1 MASVPALKS
10 GLPFNRMPDLLS
22 TKIMKNTKQQI
33 IKLANCL
40 ALLTLIV
47 LSACQ
52 PITEQSSEPP
62 TEEIIQPASEQPPT
76 EIHLGYCPTMAPHV
90 QAFIADHPSLVPQRF
105 DNSALAMRALL
116 AGQVQAILIGR
127 SAWENERTDQLR
139 LVLLSDGLTLIV
151 QQPGAIRYED
161 LSRVRILTHE
171 SKAAIQDLL
180 PPRTNIIHYDDYD
193 QMRSALDGTVALLVR
208 WSQVTPMDNLLVPV
222 DQAGLKIP
230 AFRSPHFY
238 YLASMEEKVAPLLAA
253 FSSE

>member
-1 MASVPALKS
+1 MF
-10 GLPFNRMPDLLS
+10 FNTLNR
-22 TKIMKNTKQQI
+22 KNTKRQL
-33 IKLANCL
+33 IKLANCF

-52 PITEQSSEPP
+52 PIPEQSSEPP
-62 TEEIIQPASEQPPT
+62 AEEITPPASKQPPA

-90 QAFIADHPSLVPQRF
+90 QALVADHPYLVPRRF
-105 DNSALAMRALL
+105 DNSALAMRALH
-116 AGQVQAILIGR
+116 AGQVQGILIGR
-127 SAWENERTDQLR
+127 SAWENERTDHLR
-139 LVLLSDGLTLIV
+139 VVLLSDGMTLIV

-171 SKAAIQDLL
+171 NKAAIQDLL
-180 PPRTNIIHYDDYD
+180 PPGTNIIHYDDYD
-193 QMRSALDGTVALLVR
+193 QMRTALDGTVALLLR
-208 WSQVTPMDNLLVPV
+208 WSQVSPTDNLLVPV

-238 YLASMEEKVAPLLAA
+238 YLASMEESFASLLAA